1 MRTASTLLG
10 SALLLFGALIAYSL
24 LYDATDLTRLL
35 GFDPAGAEA
44 IVAVVG
50 LGLALF
56 AIGAGLRLIRRVAPA
71 LPAR

>member
-1 MRTASTLLG
+1 MRTASRLLG

-50 LGLALF
+50 LGLALS
-56 AIGAGLRLIRRVAPA
+56 AIGVGLRLLRRVAPA